1 MKQMRNLTRRIS
13 LISLLLVMATV
24 AMAQKIHGFV
34 IDQQSNDSIPY
45 ANARYAGT
53 KTGASSDLSGRFTV
67 ERVNGSTLTITAV
80 GYKPRK
86 IKINEKTPDTLHVT
100 LISDSKRMEEV
111 VVKAKRRHRYSRKE
125 NPAVELMRRVIA
137 AKKRTQLENHDYL
150 QYDKYQKL
158 TMAINNITPEEM
170 ESNFFKK
177 SPWLLEQVEVCPY
190 NQKLILPV
198 SVDETLTQ
206 HIYRKNPKDV
216 KDIIQGQSTKGIS
229 KLIQTGEMINTVV
242 KDVFSDI
249 DIYDDQVRLLQSQFP
264 SPIGPTAISFYHF
277 YIDDTTYVD
286 KDQCIRLQFMPANQ
300 QDFGFR
306 GELYVLNDSSLH
318 VRKCDM
324 QLPANTGVNF
334 VDAMKI
340 QQEYSRL
347 DNGEWVLTTDNMVA
361 ELELTDL
368 FQRAI
373 VIRSTRLNNYS
384 FDPIED
390 KLFKGK
396 AKTEMVANAKMR
408 DEDYWNKHRQV
419 QLTGSEANMNGFIKK
434 MSQSK
439 DFKWVMLASKVLI
452 ENFIETGNE
461 KNPSKFD
468 VGPVLTFV
476 SNNYVDGM
484 RLRMAGRTTANLNKH
499 WFGEGY
505 YAYGTKTRRHYYGG
519 KVTYSFVKPEYLPI
533 EFPSRYIS
541 FESTQDLMSPA
552 DRFLINHKDNALM
565 AIRPKKVKEYY
576 FYNRQTLSFK
586 WETNYG
592 LATEFQISTES
603 NEPTGELKF
612 NRLSDHESD
621 HKTTVNKIRTTDI
634 KLGFDYR
641 PGQSY
646 VNTKTARM
654 EVNMDAPQFKISH
667 TMGVKGFLGG
677 QFQSNYTELFVY
689 KRLWLGSWGHIDT
702 QVKAGAQWNKV
713 PFPLLIFPPVNN
725 SYFEHAGTFNMMKNM
740 EFLNDRFAQ
749 FNVAWNLNGKIFN
762 RIPLFKRLKWRE
774 YVAFKGMWGK
784 LTDKNNPLLDINAG
798 REDLYELPEI
808 TRTMTHDPYME
819 LVLGVHNILKLFEV
833 DYVRRLTYNNT
844 PGISKNGIRFGFNIV
859 F

>member
-1 MKQMRNLTRRIS
+1 MRNLIRRIS

-24 AMAQKIHGFV
+24 AVAQKIHGFV
-34 IDQQSNDSIPY
+34 VDQQSNDSIPY

-53 KTGASSDLSGRFTV
+53 KTGASSDLSGQFVV
-67 ERVNGSTLTITAV
+67 ERINGSTLTITAV

-86 IKINEKTPDTLHVT
+86 IKINDKTPDTLCVT
-100 LISDSKRMEEV
+100 LISDSKRMDEV

-137 AKKRTQLENHDYL
+137 AKKRTQLENHDFF

-170 ESNFFKK
+170 ESSFFKK

-264 SPIGPTAISFYHF
+264 SPIGSTAISFYHF

-340 QQEYSRL
+340 EQEYSKL
-347 DNGEWVLTTDNMVA
+347 DNGEWALTTDNMVA

-384 FDPIED
+384 FNPIED

-396 AKTEMVANAKMR
+396 SKTEMVANAKMR
-408 DEDYWNKHRQV
+408 DEEYWNKHRQV

-452 ENFIETGNE
+452 ENFVETGNE

-468 VGPVLTFV
+468 IGPVLTFV

-505 YAYGTKTRRHYYGG
+505 YAYGTKTRRHYYGA
-519 KVTYSFVKPEYLPI
+519 KVIYSFVKPEYLPI

-565 AIRPKKVKEYY
+565 AIRPKKVEEYY
-576 FYNRQTLSFK
+576 FYNRQELSFK

-592 LATEFQISTES
+592 LATEFQVRAES
-603 NEPTGELKF
+603 SEPTGKLKYVKL
-612 NRLSDHESD
+612 NGA
-621 HKTTVNKIRTTDI
+621 TVNKIRTTDI
-634 KLGFDYR
+634 KFGLDYR

-654 EVNMDAPQFKISH
+654 EVNMDAPEFRISH
-667 TMGVKGFLGG
+667 TVGVKGFLGG
-677 QFQSNYTELFVY
+677 QYQSNYTELFVY

-749 FNVAWNLNGKIFN
+749 FNVAWDLNGKIFN

-774 YVAFKGMWGK
+774 YVAIKGMWGK
-784 LTDKNNPLLDINAG
+784 LTDKNNPSLDINAE
-798 REDLYELPEI
+798 REDLFALPEI
-808 TRTMTHDPYME
+808 TRMMTHDPYME

-833 DYVRRLTYNNT
+833 DYVRRLTYNNA
-844 PGISKNGIRFGFNIV
+844 PGISKNGIRFGFNIA

>member
-1 MKQMRNLTRRIS
+1 MVTA
-13 LISLLLVMATV
+13 VVAT
-24 AMAQKIHGFV
+24 AQEIHGFV
-34 IDQQSNDSIPY
+34 VDQQSNDSIPY

-53 KTGASSDLSGRFTV
+53 KTGASSDITGHFV
-67 ERVNGSTLTITAV
+67 VKRVNGSTLTITAV

-86 IKINEKTPDTLHVT
+86 IKINEKTGDTIHVT
-100 LISDSKRMEEV
+100 LISDSKRMDEV
-111 VVKAKRRHRYSRKE
+111 VVKAKRRHKYTRKN
-125 NPAVELMRRVIA
+125 NPAVDLMRRVIA
-137 AKKRTQLENHDYL
+137 AKKRTKLENHDYY

-158 TMAINNITPEEM
+158 TMAVNNITPEEM
-170 ESNFFKK
+170 EGKLFKN
-177 SPWLLEQVEVCPY
+177 SPWLLEQVELCPY

-206 HIYRKNPKDV
+206 HVYRKEPKDE

-249 DIYDDQVRLLQSQFP
+249 DIYDDQVKLLQSQFP
-264 SPIGPTAISFYHF
+264 SPIGSTAISFYHF

-340 QQEYSRL
+340 QQEYSKL
-347 DNGEWVLTTDNMVA
+347 DNGEWALTTDNMVA

-373 VIRSTRLNNYS
+373 VIRSTRLSNYS
-384 FDPIED
+384 FEPIQD

-396 AKTEMVANAKMR
+396 AKIEMAANAKMR
-408 DEDYWNKHRQV
+408 DEAYWNEHRQV
-419 QLTGSEANMNGFIKK
+419 ALTGSEANMNGFIKK

-439 DFKWVMLASKVLI
+439 NFKWAMLASKILI
-452 ENFIETGNE
+452 ENFIETGND
-461 KNPSKFD
+461 KRASKFD
-468 VGPVLTFV
+468 IGPVLTFA
-476 SNNYVDGM
+476 SSNYVDGL
-484 RLRMAGRTTANLNKH
+484 RLRLAGRTTANLNKH

-505 YAYGTKTRRHYYGG
+505 YAYGTKTKRHYYGA
-519 KVTYSFVKPEYLPI
+519 KVIYSFVKPEYLPL
-533 EFPSRYIS
+533 EFPSKYIS
-541 FESTQDLMSPA
+541 FESTRDLMSPA
-552 DRFLINHKDNALM
+552 DRFLVNHKDNALM
-565 AIRPKKVKEYY
+565 AIRPKKVEEYY
-576 FYNRQTLSFK
+576 FYNRQEMNFV

-592 LATEFQISTES
+592 LMTEFQIRAES
-603 NEPTGELKF
+603 SEPTGKLIYQ
-612 NRLSDHESD
+612 RVSDGAY
-621 HKTTVNKIRTTDI
+621 VNKIRTTDI

-646 VNTKTARM
+646 VNTKTTRM
-654 EVNMDAPQFKISH
+654 EVNMDAPEFKISH

-677 QFQSNYTELFVY
+677 QYQSNYTELFVY
-689 KRLWLGSWGHIDT
+689 KRLWLGSWGHLDT
-702 QVKAGAQWNKV
+702 RVKAGAQWNKV

-725 SYFEHAGTFNMMKNM
+725 SYFESPSTFNLMKNM

-749 FNVAWNLNGKIFN
+749 FSMAWDLNGKIFN

-774 YVAFKGMWGK
+774 YIAVKGMWGK
-784 LTDKNNPLLDINAG
+784 LTDKNNPYLPQNAD
-798 REDLYELPEI
+798 RPDLFYLPANTTMM
-808 TRTMTHDPYME
+808 TRDPYME
-819 LVLGVHNILKLFEV
+819 AVFGIHNILKMFEV
-833 DYVRRLTYNNT
+833 DYVRRFTYNA
-844 PGISKNGIRFGFNIV
+844 PGISKNGIRFGFNIT

>member
-1 MKQMRNLTRRIS
+1 MNQMRNLIRRIS
-13 LISLLLVMATV
+13 LISLLLVVATV

-34 IDQQSNDSIPY
+34 VDQQSNDSIPY

-53 KTGASSDLSGRFTV
+53 KTGASSDLSGQFVV

-86 IKINEKTPDTLHVT
+86 IKINEKTPDTLHIT

-137 AKKRTQLENHDYL
+137 AKKPTQLENHDYL

-190 NQKLILPV
+190 NQKLILTV

-249 DIYDDQVRLLQSQFP
+249 DIYDDQVKLLQSQFP
-264 SPIGPTAISFYHF
+264 SPIGSTAISFYHF

-347 DNGEWVLTTDNMVA
+347 DNGEWALTTDNMVA

-396 AKTEMVANAKMR
+396 SKTEMVANAKMR

-434 MSQSK
+434 MSHSK

-468 VGPVLTFV
+468 IGPVLTFV

-505 YAYGTKTRRHYYGG
+505 YAYGTKTHRHYYGG

-565 AIRPKKVKEYY
+565 AIRPKKVEEYY

-603 NEPTGELKF
+603 NEPTGKLEF
-612 NRLSDHESD
+612 IRLIDHET
-621 HKTTVNKIRTTDI
+621 KVNKIRTTDI

-654 EVNMDAPQFKISH
+654 EVNMDAPQFRISH

-702 QVKAGAQWNKV
+702 QVKAGAQWNRV

-749 FNVAWNLNGKIFN
+749 FNVAWDLNGKIFN

-784 LTDKNNPLLDINAG
+784 LTDKNNPLLEINAG

-833 DYVRRLTYNNT
+833 DYVRRLTYNNA
-844 PGISKNGIRFGFNIV
+844 PGVSKNGIRFGFNIT

>member
-1 MKQMRNLTRRIS
+1 MRNLIRRIS

-24 AMAQKIHGFV
+24 AVAQKIHGFV
-34 IDQQSNDSIPY
+34 VDQQSNDSIPY

-53 KTGASSDLSGRFTV
+53 KTGASSDLSGQFVV
-67 ERVNGSTLTITAV
+67 ERINGSTLAITAV

-86 IKINEKTPDTLHVT
+86 IKINDKTPDTLRVT
-100 LISDSKRMEEV
+100 LISDSKRMDEV

-137 AKKRTQLENHDYL
+137 AKKRTQLENHDFF

-170 ESNFFKK
+170 ESSFFKK

-264 SPIGPTAISFYHF
+264 SPIGSTAISFYHF

-340 QQEYSRL
+340 EQEYSKL
-347 DNGEWVLTTDNMVA
+347 DNGEWALTTDNMVA

-384 FDPIED
+384 FNPIED

-396 AKTEMVANAKMR
+396 SKTEMVANAKMR
-408 DEDYWNKHRQV
+408 DEEYWNKHRQV

-452 ENFIETGNE
+452 ENFVETGNE

-468 VGPVLTFV
+468 IGPVLTFV

-505 YAYGTKTRRHYYGG
+505 YAYGTKTRRHYYGA
-519 KVTYSFVKPEYLPI
+519 KVIYSFVKPEYLPI

-565 AIRPKKVKEYY
+565 TIRPKKVEEYY
-576 FYNRQTLSFK
+576 FYNRQELSFK

-592 LATEFQISTES
+592 LATEFQVRAES
-603 NEPTGELKF
+603 SEPTGKLKYVKL
-612 NRLSDHESD
+612 NGVP
-621 HKTTVNKIRTTDI
+621 VNKIRTTDI
-634 KLGFDYR
+634 KLGLDYR

-646 VNTKTARM
+646 VNTKTTRV
-654 EVNMDAPQFKISH
+654 EVNMDAPEFRISH

-677 QFQSNYTELFVY
+677 QYQSNYTELFVY

-749 FNVAWNLNGKIFN
+749 FNVAWDLNGKIFN

-774 YVAFKGMWGK
+774 YVAIKGMWGK
-784 LTDKNNPLLDINAG
+784 LTDKNNPSLDINAE
-798 REDLYELPEI
+798 REDLFALPEI
-808 TRTMTHDPYME
+808 TRMMTHDPYME

-833 DYVRRLTYNNT
+833 DYVRRLTYNNA
-844 PGISKNGIRFGFNIV
+844 PGISKNGIRFGFNIA

>member
-1 MKQMRNLTRRIS
+1 MRNLIRRIS

-24 AMAQKIHGFV
+24 AVAQKIHGFV
-34 IDQQSNDSIPY
+34 VDQQSNDSIPY

-53 KTGASSDLSGRFTV
+53 KTGASSDLSGQFVV
-67 ERVNGSTLTITAV
+67 ERINGSTLAITAV

-86 IKINEKTPDTLHVT
+86 IKINDKTPDTLRVT
-100 LISDSKRMEEV
+100 LISDSKRMDEV

-137 AKKRTQLENHDYL
+137 AKKRTQLENHDFF

-170 ESNFFKK
+170 ESSFFKK

-264 SPIGPTAISFYHF
+264 SPIGSTAISFYHF

-340 QQEYSRL
+340 EQEYSKL
-347 DNGEWVLTTDNMVA
+347 DNGEWALTTDNMVA

-384 FDPIED
+384 FNPIED

-396 AKTEMVANAKMR
+396 SKTEMVANAKMR
-408 DEDYWNKHRQV
+408 DEEYWNKHRQV

-452 ENFIETGNE
+452 ENFVETGNE

-468 VGPVLTFV
+468 IGPVLTFV

-505 YAYGTKTRRHYYGG
+505 YAYGTKTRRHYYGA
-519 KVTYSFVKPEYLPI
+519 KVIYSFVKPEYLPI

-565 AIRPKKVKEYY
+565 TIRPKKVEEYY
-576 FYNRQTLSFK
+576 FYNRQELSFK

-592 LATEFQISTES
+592 LATEFQVRAES
-603 NEPTGELKF
+603 SEPTGKLKYVKL
-612 NRLSDHESD
+612 NGVP
-621 HKTTVNKIRTTDI
+621 VNKIRTTDI
-634 KLGFDYR
+634 KFGLDYR

-654 EVNMDAPQFKISH
+654 EVNMDAPEFRISH

-677 QFQSNYTELFVY
+677 QYQSNYTELFVY

-749 FNVAWNLNGKIFN
+749 FNVAWDLNGKIFN

-774 YVAFKGMWGK
+774 YVAIKGMWGK
-784 LTDKNNPLLDINAG
+784 LTDKNNPSLDINAE
-798 REDLYELPEI
+798 REDLFALPEI
-808 TRTMTHDPYME
+808 TRMMTHDPYME

-833 DYVRRLTYNNT
+833 DYVRRLTYNNA
-844 PGISKNGIRFGFNIV
+844 PGISKNGIRFGFNIA

>member
-1 MKQMRNLTRRIS
+1 MRNLIRRIS

-24 AMAQKIHGFV
+24 AVAQKIHGFV
-34 IDQQSNDSIPY
+34 VDQQSNDSIPY

-53 KTGASSDLSGRFTV
+53 KTGASSDLSGQFVV
-67 ERVNGSTLTITAV
+67 ERINGSTLTITAV

-86 IKINEKTPDTLHVT
+86 IKINDKTPDTLCVT
-100 LISDSKRMEEV
+100 LISDSKRMDEV

-137 AKKRTQLENHDYL
+137 AKKRTQLENHDFF

-170 ESNFFKK
+170 ESSFFKK

-264 SPIGPTAISFYHF
+264 SPIGSTAISFYHF

-340 QQEYSRL
+340 EQEYSKL
-347 DNGEWVLTTDNMVA
+347 DNGEWALTTDNMVA

-384 FDPIED
+384 FNPIED

-396 AKTEMVANAKMR
+396 SKTEMVANAKMR
-408 DEDYWNKHRQV
+408 DEEYWNKHRQV

-452 ENFIETGNE
+452 ENFVETGNE

-468 VGPVLTFV
+468 IGPVLTFV

-505 YAYGTKTRRHYYGG
+505 YAYGTKTRRHYYGA

-565 AIRPKKVKEYY
+565 TIRPKKVEEYY
-576 FYNRQTLSFK
+576 FYNRQELSFK

-592 LATEFQISTES
+592 LATEFQVRAES
-603 NEPTGELKF
+603 SEPTGKLKYVKL
-612 NRLSDHESD
+612 NGAP
-621 HKTTVNKIRTTDI
+621 VNKIRTTDI
-634 KLGFDYR
+634 KLGLDYR

-646 VNTKTARM
+646 VNTKTTRV
-654 EVNMDAPQFKISH
+654 EVNMDAPEFRISH
-667 TMGVKGFLGG
+667 TVGVKGFLGG
-677 QFQSNYTELFVY
+677 QYQSNYTELFVY

-749 FNVAWNLNGKIFN
+749 FNVAWDLNGKIFN

-774 YVAFKGMWGK
+774 YVAIKGMWGK
-784 LTDKNNPLLDINAG
+784 LTDKNNPSLDINAE
-798 REDLYELPEI
+798 REDLFALPEI
-808 TRTMTHDPYME
+808 TRMMTHDPYME

-833 DYVRRLTYNNT
+833 DYVRRLTYNNA
-844 PGISKNGIRFGFNIV
+844 PGISKNGIRFGFNIA